1 MLRPTARQRSFNS
14 ERYSDAVPLPF
25 VLRMRSV
32 VRLAK
37 VWRMTE
43 ILQTRT
49 PHDVTAPKPLPGV
62 APLEVAEWLLVDE
75 AFAGQMVER
84 ERLLAERRDEVLAV
98 TEAGQG
104 AAAEL
109 LEHVLGWLAEHAPA
123 YEVSGTQVLRPDGV
137 TVTVDR
143 GDPMGTL
150 GRLVQEDLCLLEKQ
164 GDEHVL
170 TAAVLCFPASWR
182 LAEKIGRPLTDIH
195 VPVPAYDDGIA
206 RRVQRLFDGVRVGR
220 PLWRFNVLS
229 YADAELFQ
237 PERREESGASG
248 DAEGY
253 PFLRSERQ
261 CVLRLP
267 ETRACVFSIHSYVLR
282 KAGQTA

>member
-1 MLRPTARQRSFNS
+1 
-14 ERYSDAVPLPF
+14 
-25 VLRMRSV
+25 
-32 VRLAK
+32 
-37 VWRMTE
+37 MTE

-62 APLEVAEWLLVDE
+62 APLEMAEWLLVDE
-75 AFAGQMVER
+75 AFAAQMAER
-84 ERLLAERRDEVLAV
+84 ERLLRERREEVLAV
-98 TEAGQG
+98 TGAGRA

-109 LEHVLGWLAEHAPA
+109 LEHVLEWLAENAAA
-123 YEVSGTQVLRPDGV
+123 YEVSATQVLRPDGV

-143 GDPMGTL
+143 GDPMGML
-150 GRLVQEDLCLLEKQ
+150 GRLVQEDLCVLEKQ
-164 GDEHVL
+164 GGEHVL

-195 VPVPAYDDGIA
+195 VPVPAYDEGIA

-229 YADAELFQ
+229 YADADLFQ
-237 PERREESGASG
+237 PERRDESGASG
-248 DAEGY
+248 DAADY

-267 ETRACVFSIHSYVLR
+267 ETQACVFSIHTYVLR
-282 KAGQTA
+282 KQAQTA